1 MRDLAI
7 TGAGLVTPIGGNVA
21 SSWEAF
27 CAGRLGVVRAPA
39 STRWDGWW
47 AEIPDAYLAGR
58 LDPATAKRTDRFVQ
72 YALLAAG
79 EALGGAA
86 LTPDPERTAIVLGS
100 TMGGV
105 PSITDARALL
115 DGGGP
120 ARVSPRLITCVIPNM
135 AAAALALRWGL
146 HGPQLTI
153 STACASSLDAIG
165 HAARLIERGDADV
178 ALAGGTETPLASVVA
193 WSLQHAGALATANEA
208 RLASRPFDR
217 ARTGFVMG
225 DGCGVIVLERGAAA
239 RRRGARILG
248 YVRGYGSLADGYHL
262 SSPDPTGRWES
273 RAMRLALAEAELG
286 ADAIDAVFAHGTSTR
301 AGDAAEICAIDA
313 VYSERRAPIPVTSL
327 KGHVGHSMAASGVTA
342 LVIALR
348 GMAER
353 SLVATLGTT
362 ELDPAARF
370 DLVIGE
376 PRAMELHA
384 VQVNAFGFGGQ
395 NASAVVADQP

>member
-1 MRDLAI
+1 
-7 TGAGLVTPIGGNVA
+7 
-21 SSWEAF
+21 
-27 CAGRLGVVRAPA
+27 
-39 STRWDGWW
+39 
-47 AEIPDAYLAGR
+47 
-58 LDPATAKRTDRFVQ
+58 
-72 YALLAAG
+72 
-79 EALGGAA
+79 
-86 LTPDPERTAIVLGS
+86 
-100 TMGGV
+100 MGGV
-105 PSITDARALL
+105 PSLTDARALL

-120 ARVSPRLITCVIPNM
+120 THVSPRLITCVIPNM
-135 AAAALALRWGL
+135 AAAALAIRWGL

-193 WSLQHAGALATANEA
+193 WSLQHAGALATATEA

-248 YVRGYGSLADGYHL
+248 YLRGYSSLADGYHP
-262 SSPDPTGRWES
+262 SSPDPTGRWEQ

-286 ADAIDAVFAHGTSTR
+286 ADAIDAVFAHGTATR
-301 AGDAAEICAIDA
+301 LGDAAEMCAIDA

-362 ELDPAARF
+362 ELDPAAHF

-376 PRAMELHA
+376 ARVMDLHA

-395 NASAVVADQP
+395 NASIVVADQP

>member
-1 MRDLAI
+1 VRDLAI
-7 TGAGLVTPIGGNVA
+7 TGAGLLTPIGGNVA

-27 CAGRLGVVRAPA
+27 RAGRLGVVRAPA
-39 STRWDGWW
+39 SSGWDGWW
-47 AEIPDAYLAGR
+47 AEIPGAYLAGR
-58 LDPATAKRTDRFVQ
+58 LDPVTAKRTDHFVQ
-72 YALLAAG
+72 YALIAAG
-79 EALGGAA
+79 EALAGAA
-86 LTPDPERTAIVLGS
+86 LTPDPERTAVVLGS

-105 PSITDARALL
+105 PSLTDARAEL

-120 ARVSPRLITCVIPNM
+120 THVSPRLITYVIPNM
-135 AAAALALRWGL
+135 AAAALAIRWGL

-193 WSLQHAGALATANEA
+193 WSLQHAGALATATEA

-248 YVRGYGSLADGYHL
+248 YLRGYSSLADGFHP

-273 RAMRLALAEAELG
+273 RAMRLALAEAELD
-286 ADAIDAVFAHGTSTR
+286 ADAIDAVFAHGTATR
-301 AGDAAEICAIDA
+301 LGDAAEMCALNA
-313 VYSERRAPIPVTSL
+313 VYSERRTPIPVTSL

-376 PRAMELHA
+376 ARAMELHA

-395 NASAVVADQP
+395 NASLVIADQP